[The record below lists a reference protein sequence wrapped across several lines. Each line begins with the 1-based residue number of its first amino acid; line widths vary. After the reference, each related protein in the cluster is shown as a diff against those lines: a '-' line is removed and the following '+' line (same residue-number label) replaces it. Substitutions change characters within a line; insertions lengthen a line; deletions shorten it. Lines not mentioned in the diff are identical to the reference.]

1 MQVVVWLEG
10 EGADNII
17 SGANHPFCLAILGRS
32 VRARESKANAKS
44 GKEIPKG
51 GGEKFSSIIT
61 LEALY
66 GHMILSMH
74 ECEKSLKSDA
84 CVRFF
89 AQGKCP
95 RVVCEIIKHNQVIF
109 ITRKA
114 NNGGGPQIT
123 MNKLKSSGSTRVRD
137 REGESSMVA

>member
-1 MQVVVWLEG
+1 LKKES
-10 EGADNII
+10 ADNII
-17 SGANHPFCLAILGRS
+17 GGADHPFWFAILRRS
-32 VRARESKANAKS
+32 VRARETKANAKS
-44 GKEIPKG
+44 SKEILKG
-51 GGEKFSSIIT
+51 GGEKFASIIT

-66 GHMILSMH
+66 DHMILSVH

-84 CVRFF
+84 CVRFVE
-89 AQGKCP
+89 QWECP
-95 RVVCEIIKHNQVIF
+95 RVVGEIIKHNQVIF
-109 ITRKA
+109 ITKKA